1 MLRDKKSLEILQQI
15 DYNFFKSEK
24 AKGIPKPAAIIG
36 NLVFEP
42 DSQCCLIDRISCTIV
57 SNRQDACS
65 TRKFI
70 FCGTG
75 ILPVHKRLIENDATY
90 EIDRPYTGKSG
101 TPRNWRRELIQ
112 TGQSQPNIAT
122 AASLSSSEKS
132 SIAVCSSAGRCQL
145 IFG

>member
-1 MLRDKKSLEILQQI
+1 MLFDRSDILHHCQQQARRPVPQKINFLASQAVGPVYKK
-15 DYNFFKSEK
+15 
-24 AKGIPKPAAIIG
+24 
-36 NLVFEP
+36 
-42 DSQCCLIDRISCTIV
+42 
-57 SNRQDACS
+57 
-65 TRKFI
+65 
-70 FCGTG
+70 
-75 ILPVHKRLIENDATY
+75 LIENIATY

-145 IFG
+145 IFGRRKRCRRGDVWLRL